1 MKFSRRILIALSGAG
16 LLLLGACSSGQQAAS
31 PGSSPAASPSD
42 SMSKMEQSSN
52 TQGGQSIAPVTQTGE
67 ARMSLNTPANPL
79 PQGKNMLMLTV
90 MDAKGQPVA
99 AKEVQ
104 VAMIMTAKEMDA
116 MGMKGMGEGSAK
128 TQVKPGTSPG
138 VYEIETSFP
147 FHGNWELK
155 VNLKDAQPPASAV
168 FNVAV
173 K

>member
-1 MKFSRRILIALSGAG
+1 MKLSRRILIALSGAG
-16 LLLLGACSSGQQAAS
+16 LVLLGACSSGQQAAN
-31 PGSSPAASPSD
+31 PGTSSSSD
-42 SMSKMEQSSN
+42 SMSKMEPSSSN
-52 TQGGQSIAPVTQTGE
+52 QEGQRIAPVTQTGE
-67 ARMSLNTPANPL
+67 ARMSLNVAANPL
-79 PQGKNMLMLTV
+79 AQGKNMLMLTV
-90 MDAKGQPVA
+90 MDAKGQPVT

-104 VAMIMTAKEMDA
+104 VAMMMTAKEMDA

-155 VNLKDAQPPASAV
+155 VELKDAQSPASAV